1 MRVIENHKS
10 HQRVIL
16 FLQCSGRLLHV
27 HVPLYYNNEPPEKAL
42 ACKIEPYRIHGKQ
55 RSIFFCYHIQ
65 LIFVLFDAMRRQ

>member
-42 ACKIEPYRIHGKQ
+42 PCKIEPYRIHGKQ

-65 LIFVLFDAMRRQ
+65 LIFDAMRRQ